1 VGAEPG
7 RLRHDETTH
16 AVQCAKNQG
25 GQPNGQP
32 AQTWANTAIQDGVGR
47 KDRSPAD
54 QPASTDAQRPDEYVG
69 GTGAALQSLR
79 HPDDLFSETRR
90 KETGFD
96 SAVRILPNV
105 RPGLHRADGCRQR
118 KLPSHIYQQMDKM
131 NPSLRRTWGWLVL
144 ALPLLLSRSSTA
156 AEFDRTHAAFA
167 RVLSANV
174 TNATVAYARLKES
187 PAELDSYLE
196 QIAAVPPAEFATW
209 ERADRLALLLN
220 LYNAETLRLI
230 RNEYPVKSIRSI
242 GTLPGAAWRRPVVRF
257 GAQIMTLSHLENE
270 IIRKEYSEPR
280 IHFALVCAA
289 RGCPP
294 LRSEPFVG
302 ARLTEQL
309 NDQARQF
316 LAMPEKN
323 RFEPSTGVLW
333 LSPIFKWYEKDF
345 TGPAGSLKAYVQPYF
360 AADVGT
366 VLGRATG
373 VKVRFTEY
381 DWELNDQPR

>member
-1 VGAEPG
+1 MEHQWLRATPPDLHIFLTHRMHPSTITPHSAHAPDALLVSPAR
-7 RLRHDETTH
+7 RLRARGARARSSATKRMEFRR
-16 AVQCAKNQG
+16 CW
-25 GQPNGQP
+25 
-32 AQTWANTAIQDGVGR
+32 WA
-47 KDRSPAD
+47 
-54 QPASTDAQRPDEYVG
+54 
-69 GTGAALQSLR
+69 
-79 HPDDLFSETRR
+79 
-90 KETGFD
+90 
-96 SAVRILPNV
+96 
-105 RPGLHRADGCRQR
+105 
-118 KLPSHIYQQMDKM
+118 
-131 NPSLRRTWGWLVL
+131 L
-144 ALPLLLSRSSTA
+144 ALLALLPPGGWA

-174 TNATVAYARLKES
+174 ANATVDYAHLKES
-187 PAELDSYLE
+187 PADLDRYLE
-196 QIAAVPPAEFATW
+196 QIAAVPPAEFVTW

-257 GAQIMTLSHLENE
+257 AGQILSLSHLENE
-270 IIRKEYSEPR
+270 IIRKEYEEPR

-309 NDQARQF
+309 SDQARQF
-316 LAMPEKN
+316 LAMAEKN